1 MRIGIMG
8 GTFDPVHSGHLEIA
22 RAVRDAMALD
32 GVMLLPAGDPPH
44 KRRKAG
50 KRDRME
56 MTRLAAAEAGFEA
69 CAEEIEREGTTYT
82 VDTLTAFH
90 RQRPE
95 VEWVYIIGAD
105 TLKVLD
111 SWRNFP
117 QIAKLC
123 EFAAVGRPG
132 IGEAAVQARIE
143 EISSKYGAK
152 ISRVDAVGPEIS
164 STLVRERAARGESI
178 ADLVPPPVENYI
190 REKGLYLA
198 GMTEN
203 DLLEKLQGQIK
214 PSRYEH
220 TLGVAATAERLAPKF
235 GIDPNRARIAALLHD
250 CAKSMSH
257 EEMQDIVSKAGVDAD
272 ETEMG
277 NYFVLHAP
285 AGAARAMLEYGVQD
299 AAILSAI
306 RWHTIGGAQ
315 MSALDALI
323 YTADCIEPGRKPYP
337 GIEELRALAEEDIFA
352 AARLCAGQSIEYVK
366 SRGGEPHPVTLEM
379 LK

>member
-8 GTFDPVHSGHLEIA
+8 GTFDPVHNGHLEIA
-22 RAVRDAMALD
+22 RKVRDALMLD
-32 GVMLLPAGDPPH
+32 GIMLLPAGDPPH
-44 KRRKAG
+44 KKRKAG
-50 KRDRME
+50 KRDRLE

-90 RQRPE
+90 QKRPG

-132 IGEAAVQARIE
+132 VDEDAVSARIE
-143 EISSKYGAK
+143 EIRAKHGAK
-152 ISRVDAVGPEIS
+152 ITRVDAVGPQIS
-164 STLVRERAARGESI
+164 STLVRERTARGEGI
-178 ADLVPPPVENYI
+178 ADLVPPTVEAYI
-190 REKGLYLA
+190 RKKGLYLT
-198 GMTEN
+198 GMTEK
-203 DLLEKLQGQIK
+203 DLLEKLQEQIR

-220 TLGVAATAERLAPKF
+220 TLGVAETAERLAPRF
-235 GIDPNRARIAALLHD
+235 GIDPNRARVAALLHD
-250 CAKSMSH
+250 CAKYMTH
-257 EEMQDIVSKAGVDAD
+257 EEMQTAVVKAGIDAD
-272 ETEMG
+272 EIEMG
-277 NYFVLHAP
+277 NHFVLHAP
-285 AGAARAMLEYGVQD
+285 AGAARAALEYGVQD
-299 AAILSAI
+299 AEILSAI
-306 RWHTIGGAQ
+306 RWHTIGGAR

-337 GIEELRALAEEDIFA
+337 GIEEPRALAEKDIFA
-352 AARLCAGQSIEYVK
+352 AARLCAEQSVEYVK
-366 SRGGEPHPVTLEM
+366 IRGGEPHPITLEM